1 MSLLNLAGKSHITA
15 QISKEESMELLA
27 AWPEWLVWCAAGA
40 GGALAVA
47 VVVSIIDAT
56 LDLEGN

>member
-1 MSLLNLAGKSHITA
+1 
-15 QISKEESMELLA
+15 MELLA

-40 GGALAVA
+40 GGAIAIAVI
-47 VVVSIIDAT
+47 VSIIDAT